1 MQGIRSFATTS
12 FMLASFATSAAAQQ
26 PRIVVGPMAGVS
38 FSTLSGDDVSDNV
51 FFEGGYRTGFA
62 AGGFVSFNANTHLA
76 IEPQLLYVQKGA
88 RFTSGTQWA
97 DYELDY
103 IEVPFLVKGRYWFG
117 PAGRPFT
124 LNGFAGPAIA
134 FNVHCGFSSSDFNA
148 PCDPDGSNF
157 LKAKTLDL
165 SVLIGAGAEYFGF
178 SFQARY
184 DMSMTNAYASTS
196 SGEPDARNRSWILT
210 LGYKIPVR

>member
-1 MQGIRSFATTS
+1 MQAIRSFGATALI
-12 FMLASFATSAAAQQ
+12 LASLAGSAHAQQ
-26 PRIVVGPMAGVS
+26 PRIVVGPMVGVA
-38 FSTLSGDDVSDNV
+38 FSTFTGDDVGDV
-51 FFEGGYRTGFA
+51 LDVGYRTGFV

-88 RFTSGTQWA
+88 RFSAGDAWA

-103 IEVPFLVKGRYWFG
+103 IQLPFLVKGRYWFG
-117 PAGRPFT
+117 PAGQPFT

-134 FNVHCGFSSSDFNA
+134 FNVHCGFSSNDFSS
-148 PCDPDGSNF
+148 PCSPDGSDF
-157 LKAKTLDL
+157 LKAKTVDL
-165 SVLIGAGAEYFGF
+165 SVLVGVGVEYFGF

-184 DMSMTNAYASTS
+184 DMSMTNAYASTP
-196 SGEPDARNRSWILT
+196 SGEPDAKSRSWILT